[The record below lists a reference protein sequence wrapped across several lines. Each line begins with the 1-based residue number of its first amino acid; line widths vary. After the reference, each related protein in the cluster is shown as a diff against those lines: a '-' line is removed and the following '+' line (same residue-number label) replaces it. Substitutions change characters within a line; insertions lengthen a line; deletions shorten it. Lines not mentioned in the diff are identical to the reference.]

1 MGEGYRMNMS
11 TPHSIASPTAHG
23 TGNVTPSATRANAA
37 QTGAAV
43 HLRGIRHR
51 FGTVPVIEDVTL
63 DIVAGELVALL
74 GPSGCGK
81 STLLRI
87 LAGLQA
93 QSEGEVHIGGQRV
106 DGLAPRQRGVG
117 IVFQNYALF
126 PHMTVAANVA
136 YGLEANGVA
145 RRDAARKAAQM
156 LEMVRMQA
164 FARRYPRELSGG
176 QQQRIALARTL
187 AVEPRILLLDEPF
200 AALDKNLR
208 LDMQIE
214 IRRLQRE
221 LNITT
226 VMVTHDQEEAMSMAD
241 RVAVLNR
248 GRLEQYDTAIAVYD
262 QPATSFVATF
272 VGTANMLPV
281 TLRVDGDDCR
291 AVFADGAVLAVPQPG
306 PWRQAGAALLAVRP
320 EQWEWRLPQPGVGAG
335 QLLATVQLAM
345 PIGPTLV
352 VDLQLDGGQP
362 VKISMPRAQG
372 SALRSGMRVA
382 LSLKPD
388 APVRTFNA
396 PKIGAAG
403 A

>member
-1 MGEGYRMNMS
+1 MS
-11 TPHSIASPTAHG
+11 TPYSIDSQSKHGAAGAGLAASQAST
-23 TGNVTPSATRANAA
+23 S
-37 QTGAAV
+37 QSGAAV
-43 HLRGIRHR
+43 QMRGIRHR
-51 FGTVPVIEDVTL
+51 FAAVPVIEDVTL
-63 DIVAGELVALL
+63 EIAAGELVALL

-87 LAGLQA
+87 LAGLQV
-93 QSEGEVHIGGQRV
+93 QSEGEVRIGAQRV

-145 RRDAARKAAQM
+145 RRDAAHKATQM

-164 FARRYPRELSGG
+164 FAKRYPRELSGG
-176 QQQRIALARTL
+176 QQQRVALARTL

-248 GRLEQYDTAIAVYD
+248 GRLEQYDSAVAIYD
-262 QPATSFVATF
+262 QPATPFVATF
-272 VGTANMLPV
+272 VGTANLLPV
-281 TLRVDGDDCR
+281 TLRVHGSQCLANFD
-291 AVFADGAVLAVPQPG
+291 DGAVLAVAQPG
-306 PWRQAGAALLAVRP
+306 PWRDAGAAMLAVRP
-320 EQWEWRLPQPGVGAG
+320 EQWAWQLPQPGASAR

-352 VDLQLDGGQP
+352 VDLQTDAGQT
-362 VKISMPRAQG
+362 VKISVPRAEG
-372 SALRSGMRVA
+372 ADLRPGLRLA
-382 LSLKPD
+382 PDFKPG
-388 APVRTFNA
+388 ARVRTF
-396 PKIGAAG
+396 KAAQPSTVG
-403 A
+403 V

>member
-1 MGEGYRMNMS
+1 MS
-11 TPHSIASPTAHG
+11 TPHTIDSQSKQGAAGAGVEASQARTSP
-23 TGNVTPSATRANAA
+23 
-37 QTGAAV
+37 TGAAV
-43 HLRGIRHR
+43 QMRGIRHR
-51 FGTVPVIEDVTL
+51 FAAVPVIEDVTL
-63 DIVAGELVALL
+63 EIAPGELVALL

-87 LAGLQA
+87 LAGLQV
-93 QSEGEVHIGGQRV
+93 QSEGEVRIGGQCV

-145 RRDAARKAAQM
+145 RRDAAHKAMQM
-156 LEMVRMQA
+156 LEMVRMEA
-164 FARRYPRELSGG
+164 FAKRYPRELSGG
-176 QQQRIALARTL
+176 QQQRVALARTL

-241 RVAVLNR
+241 RVAVFNH
-248 GRLEQYDTAIAVYD
+248 GRLEQYDSAIAIYD
-262 QPATSFVATF
+262 QPATPFVATF

-281 TLRVDGDDCR
+281 TLRACGIQCLANFD
-291 AVFADGAVLAVPQPG
+291 DGAVLAVAHPG
-306 PWRQAGAALLAVRP
+306 PWRDAGAALLAVRP
-320 EQWEWRLPQPGVGAG
+320 EQWAWQLPQAGASAP

-352 VDLQLDGGQP
+352 VDLQTDAGP
-362 VKISMPRAQG
+362 AVKISVPRAEG
-372 SALRSGMRVA
+372 TDLRAGLRVA
-382 LSLKPD
+382 LDLKPG
-388 APVRTFNA
+388 ARVRTFKA
-396 PKIGAAG
+396 PQPASARG
-403 A
+403 

>member
-1 MGEGYRMNMS
+1 MS
-11 TPHSIASPTAHG
+11 TQQTIDAQATAAVGHVTSIAAQAG
-23 TGNVTPSATRANAA
+23 ATV
-37 QTGAAV
+37 QM
-43 HLRGIRHR
+43 RGIKHR
-51 FGTVPVIEDVTL
+51 FGTVPVIEDITL
-63 DIVAGELVALL
+63 EIAAGELVALL

-87 LAGLQA
+87 LAGLQP
-93 QSEGEVHIGGQRV
+93 QSEGYVQISGQRV

-145 RRDAARKAAQM
+145 RREATQKAMRM
-156 LEMVRMQA
+156 LEMVRMEG
-164 FARRYPRELSGG
+164 FAKRYPRELSGG
-176 QQQRIALARTL
+176 QQQRVALARTL

-248 GRLEQYDTAIAVYD
+248 GHLEQYDTSIAIYD
-262 QPATSFVATF
+262 QPSTAFVATF
-272 VGTANMLPV
+272 VGTANLLPV
-281 TLRVDGDDCR
+281 TLRVHGDDCH
-291 AVFADGAVLAVPQPG
+291 ADFANGATLAIPQAA
-306 PWRQAGAALLAVRP
+306 PWRRAGAALLAVRP
-320 EQWEWRLPQPGVGAG
+320 EQWEWDVTPAGAG
-335 QLLATVQLAM
+335 VNQPFATVQLAM

-352 VDLQLDGGQP
+352 VDLQLDGGKP

-372 SALRSGMRVA
+372 AALRPGMRVA
-382 LSLKPD
+382 LNLKPD
-388 APVRTFNA
+388 APVRTFSA
-396 PKIGAAG
+396 PEAGETGA
-403 A
+403 

>member
-1 MGEGYRMNMS
+1 MEKGKRMS
-11 TPHSIASPTAHG
+11 TPHSVVSQSKHGAAGADLAASQART
-23 TGNVTPSATRANAA
+23 S

-43 HLRGIRHR
+43 QMRGIRHR
-51 FGTVPVIEDVTL
+51 FAAVPVIEDVTL
-63 DIVAGELVALL
+63 EIAAGELVALL

-87 LAGLQA
+87 LAGLQV

-145 RRDAARKAAQM
+145 RRDATQKAMQM
-156 LEMVRMQA
+156 LEMVRMEA
-164 FARRYPRELSGG
+164 FAKRHPRELSGG
-176 QQQRIALARTL
+176 QQQRVALARTL

-248 GRLEQYDTAIAVYD
+248 GRLEQYDPAVAIYD
-262 QPATSFVATF
+262 QPATPFVATF
-272 VGTANMLPV
+272 VGTANLLPV
-281 TLRVDGDDCR
+281 TLREHGNQCLAGFD
-291 AVFADGAVLAVPQPG
+291 DGAALTVAQPG
-306 PWRQAGAALLAVRP
+306 PWRDAGAALLAVRP
-320 EQWEWRLPQPGVGAG
+320 EQWAWQLPQPGASAR

-352 VDLQLDGGQP
+352 VDLQTDAGHT
-362 VKISMPRAQG
+362 VKISVPRAEG
-372 SALRSGMRVA
+372 ADLRPGMRVA
-382 LSLKPD
+382 LDFKPG
-388 APVRTFNA
+388 AQVRTFKA
-396 PKIGAAG
+396 EQPSTAG
-403 A
+403 V

>member
-1 MGEGYRMNMS
+1 MS
-11 TPHSIASPTAHG
+11 TPHTIDSQSKQGAAGAGVAASQARTSP
-23 TGNVTPSATRANAA
+23 
-37 QTGAAV
+37 TGAAV
-43 HLRGIRHR
+43 QMRGIRHR
-51 FGTVPVIEDVTL
+51 FAAVPVIEDVTL
-63 DIVAGELVALL
+63 EIAPGELVALL

-87 LAGLQA
+87 LAGLQV
-93 QSEGEVHIGGQRV
+93 QSEGEVRIGGQCV

-145 RRDAARKAAQM
+145 RRDAAHKAMQM
-156 LEMVRMQA
+156 LEMVRMEA
-164 FARRYPRELSGG
+164 FAKRYPRELSGG
-176 QQQRIALARTL
+176 QQQRVALARTL

-241 RVAVLNR
+241 RVAVLNH
-248 GRLEQYDTAIAVYD
+248 GRLEQYDSAIAIYD
-262 QPATSFVATF
+262 QPATPFVATF

-281 TLRVDGDDCR
+281 TLRVRGSQCLANFD
-291 AVFADGAVLAVPQPG
+291 DGAVLAVAHPG
-306 PWRQAGAALLAVRP
+306 PWRDAGAALLAVRP
-320 EQWEWRLPQPGVGAG
+320 EQWAWQLPQAGASAP

-352 VDLQLDGGQP
+352 VDLQTDAGP
-362 VKISMPRAQG
+362 AVKISVPRAEG
-372 SALRSGMRVA
+372 TDLRPGLRVA
-382 LSLKPD
+382 LDLKPG
-388 APVRTFNA
+388 ARVRTFKA
-396 PKIGAAG
+396 PQPASARG
-403 A
+403 

>member
-1 MGEGYRMNMS
+1 MEEGSRMS
-11 TPHSIASPTAHG
+11 TPRTIDSQSKQGAAAAGLAASQARTSPI
-23 TGNVTPSATRANAA
+23 
-37 QTGAAV
+37 GAAV
-43 HLRGIRHR
+43 QMRGIRHR
-51 FGTVPVIEDVTL
+51 FAAVPVIEDVTL
-63 DIVAGELVALL
+63 EIAAGELVALL

-87 LAGLQA
+87 LAGLQV
-93 QSEGEVHIGGQRV
+93 QSEGEVRIGGQRV

-145 RRDAARKAAQM
+145 RRHAAHKAMQM
-156 LEMVRMQA
+156 LEMVRMEA
-164 FARRYPRELSGG
+164 FAKRYPRELSGG
-176 QQQRIALARTL
+176 QQQRVALARTL

-248 GRLEQYDTAIAVYD
+248 GRLEQYDSAVAIYD
-262 QPATSFVATF
+262 QPATPFVATF
-272 VGTANMLPV
+272 VGTANLLPV
-281 TLRVDGDDCR
+281 NLRVHGNQCLANFD
-291 AVFADGAVLAVPQPG
+291 DGAVLAVTHPG
-306 PWRQAGAALLAVRP
+306 PWRDAGAALLAVRP
-320 EQWEWRLPQPGVGAG
+320 EQWAWQLPQAGVSAP

-352 VDLQLDGGQP
+352 VDLQTDAGP
-362 VKISMPRAQG
+362 AVKISVPRAEG
-372 SALRSGMRVA
+372 TDLRAGLRVA
-382 LSLKPD
+382 LDLKPG
-388 APVRTFNA
+388 ARVRTFKA
-396 PKIGAAG
+396 PQPASARG
-403 A
+403 

>member
-1 MGEGYRMNMS
+1 MS
-11 TPHSIASPTAHG
+11 TPHTIDSQSKQGAAGAGVAASQARTSP
-23 TGNVTPSATRANAA
+23 
-37 QTGAAV
+37 TGAAV
-43 HLRGIRHR
+43 QMRGIRHR
-51 FGTVPVIEDVTL
+51 FAAVPVIEDVTL
-63 DIVAGELVALL
+63 EIAPGELVALL

-87 LAGLQA
+87 LAGLQV
-93 QSEGEVHIGGQRV
+93 QSEGEVRIGGQCV

-145 RRDAARKAAQM
+145 RRDAAHKAMQM
-156 LEMVRMQA
+156 LEMVRMEA
-164 FARRYPRELSGG
+164 FAKRYPRELSGG
-176 QQQRIALARTL
+176 QQQRVALARTL

-241 RVAVLNR
+241 RVAVLNH
-248 GRLEQYDTAIAVYD
+248 GRLEQYDSAIAIYD
-262 QPATSFVATF
+262 QPATPFVATF

-281 TLRVDGDDCR
+281 TLRVRGSQCLANFD
-291 AVFADGAVLAVPQPG
+291 DGAVLAVAHPG
-306 PWRQAGAALLAVRP
+306 PWRDAGAALLAVRP
-320 EQWEWRLPQPGVGAG
+320 EQWAWQLPQAGASG
-335 QLLATVQLAM
+335 PQLLATVQLAM

-352 VDLQLDGGQP
+352 VDLQTDAGP
-362 VKISMPRAQG
+362 AVKISVPRAEG
-372 SALRSGMRVA
+372 TDLRPGLRVA
-382 LSLKPD
+382 LDLKPG
-388 APVRTFNA
+388 ARVRTFKA
-396 PKIGAAG
+396 PQPASARG
-403 A
+403 

>member
-1 MGEGYRMNMS
+1 MS
-11 TPHSIASPTAHG
+11 TPHTIDSQSKQGAAGAGVAASQARTSP
-23 TGNVTPSATRANAA
+23 
-37 QTGAAV
+37 TGAAV
-43 HLRGIRHR
+43 QMRGIRHR
-51 FGTVPVIEDVTL
+51 FAAVPVIEDVTL
-63 DIVAGELVALL
+63 EIAPGELVALL

-87 LAGLQA
+87 LAGLQV
-93 QSEGEVHIGGQRV
+93 QSEGEVRIGGQCV

-145 RRDAARKAAQM
+145 RRDAAHKAMQM
-156 LEMVRMQA
+156 LEMVRMEA
-164 FARRYPRELSGG
+164 FAKRYPRELSGG
-176 QQQRIALARTL
+176 QQQRVALARTL

-241 RVAVLNR
+241 RVAVLNH
-248 GRLEQYDTAIAVYD
+248 GRLEQYDSAIAIYD
-262 QPATSFVATF
+262 QPATPFVATF

-281 TLRVDGDDCR
+281 TLRACGSQCLANFD
-291 AVFADGAVLAVPQPG
+291 DGAVLAVAHPG
-306 PWRQAGAALLAVRP
+306 PWRDAGAALLAVRP
-320 EQWEWRLPQPGVGAG
+320 EQWAWQLPQAGASAP

-352 VDLQLDGGQP
+352 VDLQTDAGP
-362 VKISMPRAQG
+362 AVKISVPRAEG
-372 SALRSGMRVA
+372 TDLRAGLRVA
-382 LSLKPD
+382 LDLKPG
-388 APVRTFNA
+388 ARVRTFKA
-396 PKIGAAG
+396 PQPASARG
-403 A
+403 

>member
-1 MGEGYRMNMS
+1 MEKGQRMS
-11 TPHSIASPTAHG
+11 TPHTVVSQPKQGAAGAHLAASPARTSQA
-23 TGNVTPSATRANAA
+23 
-37 QTGAAV
+37 GAAV
-43 HLRGIRHR
+43 QMRGIRHR
-51 FGTVPVIEDVTL
+51 FAAVPVIEDVTL
-63 DIVAGELVALL
+63 EIAAGELVALL

-87 LAGLQA
+87 LAGLQV

-145 RRDAARKAAQM
+145 RRDAAQKAMQM
-156 LEMVRMQA
+156 LEMVRMEA
-164 FARRYPRELSGG
+164 LAKRYPRELSGG
-176 QQQRIALARTL
+176 QQQRVALARTL

-248 GRLEQYDTAIAVYD
+248 GRLEQYDPAVAIYD
-262 QPATSFVATF
+262 QPATPFVATF
-272 VGTANMLPV
+272 VGTANLLPV
-281 TLRVDGDDCR
+281 TLREHGNQCLAGFD
-291 AVFADGAVLAVPQPG
+291 DGAALTVAQPG
-306 PWRQAGAALLAVRP
+306 PWRDAGAALLAVRP
-320 EQWEWRLPQPGVGAG
+320 EQWAWQLPQPGASAR

-352 VDLQLDGGQP
+352 VDLQTDAGHT
-362 VKISMPRAQG
+362 VKISVPRAEG
-372 SALRSGMRVA
+372 ADLRPGMRVA
-382 LSLKPD
+382 LDFKPG
-388 APVRTFNA
+388 AQVRTFKA
-396 PKIGAAG
+396 EQPSTAG
-403 A
+403 V

>member
-1 MGEGYRMNMS
+1 MS
-11 TPHSIASPTAHG
+11 TPQSVAASAGHAPAS
-23 TGNVTPSATRANAA
+23 VVASNARQA
-37 QTGAAV
+37 GAAV
-43 HLRGIRHR
+43 NLRGIRHR
-51 FGTVPVIEDVTL
+51 FGAVPVIEDVSV
-63 DIVAGELVALL
+63 DIAAGELVALL

-145 RRDAARKAAQM
+145 RRDAARKATQM

-164 FARRYPRELSGG
+164 FATRYPRELSGG
-176 QQQRIALARTL
+176 QQQRVALARTL

-248 GRLEQYDTAIAVYD
+248 ERLEQYDTSVAIYD

-272 VGTANMLPV
+272 VGTANLLPV
-281 TLRVDGDDCR
+281 TLRSHGDDCH
-291 AVFADGAVLAVPQPG
+291 AVFASGAVLALPQAG
-306 PWRQAGAALLAVRP
+306 PWRGPGAALLAVRP
-320 EQWEWRLPQPGVGAG
+320 EQWNWLTPRPGVGAD
-335 QLLATVQLAM
+335 QLQATVQLAM
-345 PIGPTLV
+345 PIGPTLI
-352 VDLQLDGGQP
+352 VDLLLDGGLP
-362 VKISMPRAQG
+362 VKIAVPRAG
-372 SALRSGMRVA
+372 GAALHPGVRVA

-388 APVRTFNA
+388 APVRTFIA
-396 PKIGAAG
+396 PDSGTAG

>member
-1 MGEGYRMNMS
+1 MS
-11 TPHSIASPTAHG
+11 TPHTIDSQSKQGAAGAGVAASQARTSP
-23 TGNVTPSATRANAA
+23 
-37 QTGAAV
+37 TGAAV
-43 HLRGIRHR
+43 QMRGIRHR
-51 FGTVPVIEDVTL
+51 FAAVPVIEDVTL
-63 DIVAGELVALL
+63 EIAPGELVALL

-87 LAGLQA
+87 LAGLQV
-93 QSEGEVHIGGQRV
+93 QSEGEVRIGGQCV

-145 RRDAARKAAQM
+145 RRDAAHKAMQM
-156 LEMVRMQA
+156 LEMVRMEA
-164 FARRYPRELSGG
+164 FAKRYPRELSGG
-176 QQQRIALARTL
+176 QQQRVALARTL

-241 RVAVLNR
+241 RVAVLNH
-248 GRLEQYDTAIAVYD
+248 GRLEQYDSAIAIYD
-262 QPATSFVATF
+262 QPATPFVATF

-281 TLRVDGDDCR
+281 TLRACGSQCLANFD
-291 AVFADGAVLAVPQPG
+291 DGAVLAVAHPG
-306 PWRQAGAALLAVRP
+306 PWRDAGAALLAVRP
-320 EQWEWRLPQPGVGAG
+320 EQWAWQLPQAGASAP

-352 VDLQLDGGQP
+352 VDLQTDAGP
-362 VKISMPRAQG
+362 AVKISVPRAEG
-372 SALRSGMRVA
+372 TDLRPGLRVA
-382 LSLKPD
+382 LDLKPG
-388 APVRTFNA
+388 ARVRTFKA
-396 PKIGAAG
+396 PQPASARG
-403 A
+403 

>member
-1 MGEGYRMNMS
+1 MEKGKRMS
-11 TPHSIASPTAHG
+11 TQHSVVSQSKHGAAGAGFAASQART
-23 TGNVTPSATRANAA
+23 S

-43 HLRGIRHR
+43 QMRGIRHR
-51 FGTVPVIEDVTL
+51 FAAVPVIEDVTL
-63 DIVAGELVALL
+63 EIAAGELVALL

-87 LAGLQA
+87 LAGLQV
-93 QSEGEVHIGGQRV
+93 QSEGEVHIGGQRM
-106 DGLAPRQRGVG
+106 DGLTPRQRGVG

-145 RRDAARKAAQM
+145 RRDAGRKAMQM
-156 LEMVRMQA
+156 LEMVRMEA
-164 FARRYPRELSGG
+164 LAKRHPRELSGG
-176 QQQRIALARTL
+176 QQQRVALARTL

-208 LDMQIE
+208 FDMQIE

-241 RVAVLNR
+241 QVAVLNR
-248 GRLEQYDTAIAVYD
+248 GRLEQYDTAVAIYD
-262 QPATSFVATF
+262 QPATPFVATF
-272 VGTANMLPV
+272 VGTANLLPV
-281 TLRVDGDDCR
+281 TLRMHDNQCLAHLD
-291 AVFADGAVLAVPQPG
+291 DGAVLAVAQPG
-306 PWRQAGAALLAVRP
+306 PWRDAGAALLAVRP
-320 EQWEWRLPQPGVGAG
+320 EQWTWQLPQPGASAR

-352 VDLQLDGGQP
+352 VDLQTDAGRT
-362 VKISMPRAQG
+362 VKISMPRAEG
-372 SALRSGMRVA
+372 ADLRPGMRVA
-382 LSLKPD
+382 LDFKPG
-388 APVRTFNA
+388 ARVRTF
-396 PKIGAAG
+396 KAAQPG
-403 A
+403 TAGV

>member
-1 MGEGYRMNMS
+1 MS
-11 TPHSIASPTAHG
+11 TPHSVASQSKLG
-23 TGNVTPSATRANAA
+23 AA
-37 QTGAAV
+37 GGEFLASQARTSQTGAAV
-43 HLRGIRHR
+43 QMRGIRHQ
-51 FGTVPVIEDVTL
+51 FAAVPVIEDVTL
-63 DIVAGELVALL
+63 EIAAGELVALL

-87 LAGLQA
+87 LAGLQV

-126 PHMTVAANVA
+126 PHMTVGANVA

-145 RRDAARKAAQM
+145 RRDAARKAMQM
-156 LEMVRMQA
+156 LEMVRMEA
-164 FARRYPRELSGG
+164 FAKRYPRELSGG
-176 QQQRIALARTL
+176 QQQRVALARTL

-248 GRLEQYDTAIAVYD
+248 GRLEQYDPAVAIYD
-262 QPATSFVATF
+262 QPATPFVATF
-272 VGTANMLPV
+272 VGTANLLPV
-281 TLRVDGDDCR
+281 TLRVHGNECLASFD
-291 AVFADGAVLAVPQPG
+291 DGAALAVAQPG
-306 PWRQAGAALLAVRP
+306 PWRDPGAALLAVRP
-320 EQWEWRLPQPGVGAG
+320 EQWAWQLPQPGANAR

-352 VDLQLDGGQP
+352 VDLQTDAGQT
-362 VKISMPRAQG
+362 VKISVPRAEG
-372 SALRSGMRVA
+372 ADLRPGMRVA
-382 LSLKPD
+382 LDFKPG
-388 APVRTFNA
+388 ARVRTF
-396 PKIGAAG
+396 KAAQPSTVG
-403 A
+403 V

>member
-1 MGEGYRMNMS
+1 MS
-11 TPHSIASPTAHG
+11 TPHSIDTQSRHG
-23 TGNVTPSATRANAA
+23 IGNVASTAA
-37 QTGAAV
+37 RVEASQTGAAV
-43 HLRGIRHR
+43 HMRGIKHR
-51 FGTVPVIEDVTL
+51 FGTVSVIEDVSL
-63 DIVAGELVALL
+63 EIAAGELVALL

-93 QSEGEVHIGGQRV
+93 QTEGEVQIGGQRV

-136 YGLEANGVA
+136 YGLEANGIG
-145 RRDAARKAAQM
+145 RRDAARKTSQM
-156 LEMVRMQA
+156 LEMVRMEA
-164 FARRYPRELSGG
+164 FAKRYPRELSGG
-176 QQQRIALARTL
+176 QQQRVALARTL

-248 GRLEQYDTAIAVYD
+248 GRLEQYDTSVAIYD

-272 VGTANMLPV
+272 VGTANLLPV
-281 TLRVDGDDCR
+281 SLRAHGDECD
-291 AVFADGAVLAVPQPG
+291 AEFVNGAVLPVPQAG
-306 PWRQAGAALLAVRP
+306 PWRKAGPALLAVRP
-320 EQWEWRLPQPGVGAG
+320 EQWEWQLPQSGDRAA

-362 VKISMPRAQG
+362 VKISLPRAQG
-372 SALRSGMRVA
+372 AALRPGLRVA
-382 LSLKPD
+382 LNLKAD
-388 APVRTFNA
+388 APVRTFSA
-396 PKIGAAG
+396 PESGAVG

>member
-1 MGEGYRMNMS
+1 MS
-11 TPHSIASPTAHG
+11 TPHTIDSQSKQGAAGAGVAASQARTSP
-23 TGNVTPSATRANAA
+23 
-37 QTGAAV
+37 TGAAV
-43 HLRGIRHR
+43 QMRGIRHR
-51 FGTVPVIEDVTL
+51 FAAVPVIEDVTL
-63 DIVAGELVALL
+63 EIAPGELVALL

-87 LAGLQA
+87 LAGLQV
-93 QSEGEVHIGGQRV
+93 QSEGEVRIGGQCV

-145 RRDAARKAAQM
+145 RRDAAHKAMQM
-156 LEMVRMQA
+156 LEMVRMEA
-164 FARRYPRELSGG
+164 FAKRYPRELSGG
-176 QQQRIALARTL
+176 QQQRVALARTL

-241 RVAVLNR
+241 RVAVFNH
-248 GRLEQYDTAIAVYD
+248 GRLEQYDSAIAIYD
-262 QPATSFVATF
+262 QPATPFVATF

-281 TLRVDGDDCR
+281 TLRVRGSQCLANFD
-291 AVFADGAVLAVPQPG
+291 DGAVLAVAHPG
-306 PWRQAGAALLAVRP
+306 PWRDAGAALLAVRP
-320 EQWEWRLPQPGVGAG
+320 EQWAWQLPQAGASAP

-352 VDLQLDGGQP
+352 VDLQTDAGP
-362 VKISMPRAQG
+362 AVKISVPRAEG
-372 SALRSGMRVA
+372 TDLRPGLRVA
-382 LSLKPD
+382 LDLKPG
-388 APVRTFNA
+388 ARVRTFKA
-396 PKIGAAG
+396 PQPASARG
-403 A
+403 

>member
-1 MGEGYRMNMS
+1 MGKGQRMS
-11 TPHSIASPTAHG
+11 ASHSVSAQIESDTGHTASAASRTR
-23 TGNVTPSATRANAA
+23 VSAQA
-37 QTGAAV
+37 GAAV
-43 HLRGIRHR
+43 QLRGIRHR
-51 FGTVPVIEDVTL
+51 FGAMPVIEDVSL
-63 DIVAGELVALL
+63 DIAAGELVALL

-136 YGLEANGVA
+136 YGLEANGMA
-145 RRDAARKAAQM
+145 RRDAARKAAQK

-164 FARRYPRELSGG
+164 FATRYPRELSGG
-176 QQQRIALARTL
+176 QQQRVALARTL

-226 VMVTHDQEEAMSMAD
+226 AMVTHDQEEAMSMAD
-241 RVAVLNR
+241 RVAVLSR
-248 GRLEQYDTAIAVYD
+248 GRLEQFDSSTVIYD
-262 QPATSFVATF
+262 QPATPFVATF
-272 VGTANMLPV
+272 VGTANLLPV
-281 TLRVDGDDCR
+281 TLRVEGNRCD
-291 AVFADGAVLAVPQPG
+291 AVFSSGAVLALPHAG
-306 PWRQAGAALLAVRP
+306 PCRTLGPALLAVRP
-320 EQWEWRLPQPGVGAG
+320 EQWDWQSPQPGIGAG

-345 PIGPTLV
+345 PLGPTLI

-362 VKISMPRAQG
+362 VKISLPRAQG
-372 SALRSGMRVA
+372 TTLQAGMRVA
-382 LSLKPD
+382 LRLRPT
-388 APVRTFNA
+388 APVRTFIA
-396 PKIGAAG
+396 PAAGAAG

>member
-1 MGEGYRMNMS
+1 MS
-11 TPHSIASPTAHG
+11 TAHRIDSQSKHGAASAG
-23 TGNVTPSATRANAA
+23 LAASQARAS

-43 HLRGIRHR
+43 QMRGIRHR
-51 FGTVPVIEDVTL
+51 FGAVPVIEDVTL
-63 DIVAGELVALL
+63 EIAPGELVALL

-87 LAGLQA
+87 LAGLQV
-93 QSEGEVHIGGQRV
+93 QSEGEVSVGGQCV

-136 YGLEANGVA
+136 YGLEANGAA
-145 RRDAARKAAQM
+145 RRDAAHKAMQM

-164 FARRYPRELSGG
+164 FAKRYPRELSGG
-176 QQQRIALARTL
+176 QQQRVALARTL

-248 GRLEQYDTAIAVYD
+248 GRLEQYDSAVAIYD
-262 QPATSFVATF
+262 QPATPFVATF
-272 VGTANMLPV
+272 VGTANLLPV
-281 TLRVDGDDCR
+281 TLRVHGSECL
-291 AVFADGAVLAVPQPG
+291 ANFADGAVLAVAHPG
-306 PWRQAGAALLAVRP
+306 PCRDAGAALLAVRP
-320 EQWEWRLPQPGVGAG
+320 EQWAWQLPQPGASAP

-345 PIGPTLV
+345 PIGPTLM
-352 VDLQLDGGQP
+352 VDLQTDAGP
-362 VKISMPRAQG
+362 AVKISVPRAEG
-372 SALRSGMRVA
+372 ASLRPGLRVA
-382 LSLKPD
+382 LDFKPG
-388 APVRTFNA
+388 ARVRTFKA
-396 PKIGAAG
+396 PQPGTAG
-403 A
+403 V

>member
-1 MGEGYRMNMS
+1 MS
-11 TPHSIASPTAHG
+11 TPHSIDSQSKHG
-23 TGNVTPSATRANAA
+23 TARAGLAAAQARAA

-43 HLRGIRHR
+43 QMRGIRHR
-51 FGTVPVIEDVTL
+51 FAAVPVIEDVTL
-63 DIVAGELVALL
+63 EIAPGELVALL

-87 LAGLQA
+87 LAGLQV
-93 QSEGEVHIGGQRV
+93 QSEGEVRVGGQRV

-145 RRDAARKAAQM
+145 RRDAARKATQM
-156 LEMVRMQA
+156 LEMVRMEA
-164 FARRYPRELSGG
+164 FAKRYPRELSGG
-176 QQQRIALARTL
+176 QQQRVALARTL

-248 GRLEQYDTAIAVYD
+248 GRLEQYDSAVAIYD
-262 QPATSFVATF
+262 QPATPFVATF
-272 VGTANMLPV
+272 VGTANLLPV
-281 TLRVDGDDCR
+281 TLRVHGDQCLANFD
-291 AVFADGAVLAVPQPG
+291 DGAVLAVAQPG
-306 PWRQAGAALLAVRP
+306 PWRDAGAALLAVRP
-320 EQWEWRLPQPGVGAG
+320 EQWAWQLPQPGAGAP

-345 PIGPTLV
+345 PIGPTLM
-352 VDLQLDGGQP
+352 VDLQTDAGP
-362 VKISMPRAQG
+362 AVKISVPRAEG
-372 SALRSGMRVA
+372 AGLRPGLRVA
-382 LSLKPD
+382 LDFKPG
-388 APVRTFNA
+388 ARIRTFKA
-396 PKIGAAG
+396 PQPGTAG
-403 A
+403 V

>member
-1 MGEGYRMNMS
+1 MS
-11 TPHSIASPTAHG
+11 TPNSIDSPAELGASSVIPA
-23 TGNVTPSATRANAA
+23 SSRAGVSQA
-37 QTGAAV
+37 GAAV
-43 HLRGIRHR
+43 QMRGIKHR
-51 FGTVPVIEDVTL
+51 FGAVPVIEDVTL
-63 DIVAGELVALL
+63 DIAAGELVALL

-145 RRDAARKAAQM
+145 RRDASRKAAQI
-156 LEMVRMQA
+156 LDMVRMEA
-164 FARRYPRELSGG
+164 FAKRYPRELSGG
-176 QQQRIALARTL
+176 QQQRVALARTL

-248 GRLEQYDTAIAVYD
+248 GRLEQYDTSVAIYD
-262 QPATSFVATF
+262 RPATSFVATF
-272 VGTANMLPV
+272 VGTANLLPIQ
-281 TLRVDGDDCR
+281 LRQQGDDFH
-291 AVFADGAVLAVPQPG
+291 AGFEGGAVLAVPQAG
-306 PWRQAGAALLAVRP
+306 PWRKTGAALLAVRP
-320 EQWEWRLPQPGVGAG
+320 EQWEWQLPHSGTDTTE
-335 QLLATVQLAM
+335 LLATAQLAM
-345 PIGPTLV
+345 PIGPTLI

-362 VKISMPRAQG
+362 VKISMPRALG
-372 SALRSGMRVA
+372 AALSPGMRVA
-382 LSLKPD
+382 LTLKPD
-388 APVRTFNA
+388 APVRTFSA
-396 PKIGAAG
+396 PQSSAARL
-403 A
+403 

>member
-1 MGEGYRMNMS
+1 MS
-11 TPHSIASPTAHG
+11 TPHSIDSQPKHGSASSVTA
-23 TGNVTPSATRANAA
+23 VPSASQARISP
-37 QTGAAV
+37 TGAAV
-43 HLRGIRHR
+43 QMRGIRHR
-51 FGTVPVIEDVTL
+51 FGAVPVIEDVDL
-63 DIVAGELVALL
+63 DIAAGELVALL

-87 LAGLQA
+87 LSGLQV

-145 RRDAARKAAQM
+145 RRDAARKAMQM
-156 LEMVRMQA
+156 LEMVRMDA
-164 FARRYPRELSGG
+164 FAKRYPRELSGG
-176 QQQRIALARTL
+176 QQQRVALARTL
-187 AVEPRILLLDEPF
+187 SVEPRILLLDEPF

-248 GRLEQYDTAIAVYD
+248 GRLEQYGSSVAIYD
-262 QPATSFVATF
+262 QPATLFVATF
-272 VGTANMLPV
+272 VGTANLLPV
-281 TLRVDGDDCR
+281 ALRMHGDQCL
-291 AVFADGAVLAVPQPG
+291 AEFADGAGLAVPQPG
-306 PWRQAGAALLAVRP
+306 PCREPGPALLAVRP
-320 EQWEWRLPQPGVGAG
+320 EQWTWQLPQAG
-335 QLLATVQLAM
+335 GSARQLLATVQLAM

-352 VDLQLDGGQP
+352 VDLQTDGGTT
-362 VKISMPRAQG
+362 VKISLPRAEAAELHPG
-372 SALRSGMRVA
+372 LRVA
-382 LSLKPD
+382 LDLKPG
-388 APVRTFNA
+388 AGVRTFKPA
-396 PKIGAAG
+396 PPNPAG
-403 A
+403 V

>member
-1 MGEGYRMNMS
+1 MS
-11 TPHSIASPTAHG
+11 TPHSIGSQAKHGG
-23 TGNVTPSATRANAA
+23 TGVAAAAFAPPRASTSQA
-37 QTGAAV
+37 GAAV
-43 HLRGIRHR
+43 QMRGIRHR
-51 FGTVPVIEDVTL
+51 FAAVPVIEDVTL
-63 DIVAGELVALL
+63 EVAAGELVALL

-87 LAGLQA
+87 LAGLQV

-136 YGLEANGVA
+136 YGLEANGAA
-145 RRDAARKAAQM
+145 RRDAAHKAMQM
-156 LEMVRMQA
+156 LEMVRMDA
-164 FARRYPRELSGG
+164 LAKRYPRELSGG
-176 QQQRIALARTL
+176 QQQRVALARTL

-248 GRLEQYDTAIAVYD
+248 GRLEQYDTSVAIYD

-272 VGTANMLPV
+272 VGTANLLPV
-281 TLRVDGDDCR
+281 TLRLDGNQCL
-291 AVFADGAVLAVPQPG
+291 AEFADGAVLSVPQPG
-306 PWRQAGAALLAVRP
+306 PWRDPGAALLAVRP
-320 EQWEWRLPQPGVGAG
+320 EQWEWQLPQPGANAR

-352 VDLQLDGGQP
+352 VDLQTDAGQP
-362 VKISMPRAQG
+362 VKISLPRAEG
-372 SALRSGMRVA
+372 AALQPRLRVA
-382 LSLKPD
+382 LDFKPD
-388 APVRTFNA
+388 ARVRTFSA
-396 PKIGAAG
+396 PTHGAAG
-403 A
+403 V

>member
-1 MGEGYRMNMS
+1 MS
-11 TPHSIASPTAHG
+11 TPRTIDSQSKQGAAAADLAASQARTSPI
-23 TGNVTPSATRANAA
+23 
-37 QTGAAV
+37 GAAV
-43 HLRGIRHR
+43 QMRGIRHR
-51 FGTVPVIEDVTL
+51 FGAVPVIEDVTL
-63 DIVAGELVALL
+63 EIAPGELVALL

-87 LAGLQA
+87 LAGLQV
-93 QSEGEVHIGGQRV
+93 QSEGEVRIGGQRV

-145 RRDAARKAAQM
+145 RRHAAHKAMQM
-156 LEMVRMQA
+156 LEMVRMEA
-164 FARRYPRELSGG
+164 FAKRYPRELSGG
-176 QQQRIALARTL
+176 QQQRVALARTL

-241 RVAVLNR
+241 RVAGLNR
-248 GRLEQYDTAIAVYD
+248 GRLEQYDSAVAIYD
-262 QPATSFVATF
+262 QPATPFVATF

-281 TLRVDGDDCR
+281 TLRVRGSQCLANFD
-291 AVFADGAVLAVPQPG
+291 DGAVLAVAHPG
-306 PWRQAGAALLAVRP
+306 PWRDAGAALLAVRP
-320 EQWEWRLPQPGVGAG
+320 EQWAWQLPQAGVSAP

-352 VDLQLDGGQP
+352 VDLQTDAGP
-362 VKISMPRAQG
+362 AVKISVPRAEG
-372 SALRSGMRVA
+372 TDLRPGLRVA
-382 LSLKPD
+382 LDLKPG
-388 APVRTFNA
+388 ARVRTFKA
-396 PKIGAAG
+396 PQPASARG
-403 A
+403 

>member
-1 MGEGYRMNMS
+1 MEKGKRMS
-11 TPHSIASPTAHG
+11 TPHSVVSQSKHGAADADLAASQART
-23 TGNVTPSATRANAA
+23 S

-43 HLRGIRHR
+43 QMRGIRHC
-51 FGTVPVIEDVTL
+51 FAAVPVIEDITL
-63 DIVAGELVALL
+63 EIAAGELVALL

-87 LAGLQA
+87 LAGLQV

-145 RRDAARKAAQM
+145 RRDAAQKAMQM
-156 LEMVRMQA
+156 LEMVRMEA
-164 FARRYPRELSGG
+164 FAKRHPRELSGG
-176 QQQRIALARTL
+176 QQQRVALARTL

-248 GRLEQYDTAIAVYD
+248 GRLEQYDPAVAIYD
-262 QPATSFVATF
+262 QPATPFVATF
-272 VGTANMLPV
+272 VGTANLLPV
-281 TLRVDGDDCR
+281 TLRVHGNQCLADFD
-291 AVFADGAVLAVPQPG
+291 DGAVLAVAQPG
-306 PWRQAGAALLAVRP
+306 PWRDAGAALLAVRP
-320 EQWEWRLPQPGVGAG
+320 EQWAWQLPQPGASAR

-352 VDLQLDGGQP
+352 VDLQTDAGHT
-362 VKISMPRAQG
+362 VKISVPRTEGAD
-372 SALRSGMRVA
+372 LRPGMRVA
-382 LSLKPD
+382 LDFKPG
-388 APVRTFNA
+388 AQVRTFKAA
-396 PKIGAAG
+396 PPSTTGV
-403 A
+403 

>member
-1 MGEGYRMNMS
+1 MS
-11 TPHSIASPTAHG
+11 TPHSVVSQSKHGAADADLAASQART
-23 TGNVTPSATRANAA
+23 S

-43 HLRGIRHR
+43 QMRGIGHR
-51 FGTVPVIEDVTL
+51 FGAVPVIEDVTL
-63 DIVAGELVALL
+63 EIAAGELVALL

-87 LAGLQA
+87 LAGLQV

-126 PHMTVAANVA
+126 PHMSVAANVA

-145 RRDAARKAAQM
+145 RRDAAQKAMQM
-156 LEMVRMQA
+156 LEMVRMEA
-164 FARRYPRELSGG
+164 FAKRHPRELSGG
-176 QQQRIALARTL
+176 QQQRVALARTL

-248 GRLEQYDTAIAVYD
+248 GRLEQYDPAVAIYD
-262 QPATSFVATF
+262 QPATPFVATF
-272 VGTANMLPV
+272 VGTANLLPV
-281 TLRVDGDDCR
+281 TLRVHGNQCLAIFD
-291 AVFADGAVLAVPQPG
+291 DGAMLTVAQPG
-306 PWRQAGAALLAVRP
+306 PWRDAGAALLAVRP
-320 EQWEWRLPQPGVGAG
+320 EQWAWQLPQPGASAR

-352 VDLQLDGGQP
+352 VDLQIDAGHT
-362 VKISMPRAQG
+362 VKISVPRAEG
-372 SALRSGMRVA
+372 ADLRPGMRVA
-382 LSLKPD
+382 LDFKPG
-388 APVRTFNA
+388 AQVRTFNA
-396 PKIGAAG
+396 AQPSTAG
-403 A
+403 V

>member
-1 MGEGYRMNMS
+1 MS
-11 TPHSIASPTAHG
+11 TPHTIDSQSKQGAAGAGVAASQARTSP
-23 TGNVTPSATRANAA
+23 
-37 QTGAAV
+37 TGAAV
-43 HLRGIRHR
+43 QMRGIRHR
-51 FGTVPVIEDVTL
+51 FAAVPVIEDVTL
-63 DIVAGELVALL
+63 EIAPGELVALL

-87 LAGLQA
+87 LAGLQL
-93 QSEGEVHIGGQRV
+93 QSEGEVRIGGQCV

-145 RRDAARKAAQM
+145 RRDAAHKAMQM
-156 LEMVRMQA
+156 LEMVRMEA
-164 FARRYPRELSGG
+164 FAKRYPRELSGG
-176 QQQRIALARTL
+176 QQQRVALARTL

-241 RVAVLNR
+241 RVAVFNH
-248 GRLEQYDTAIAVYD
+248 GRLEQYDSAIAIYD
-262 QPATSFVATF
+262 QPATPFVATF

-281 TLRVDGDDCR
+281 TLRACGSQCLANFD
-291 AVFADGAVLAVPQPG
+291 DGAVLAVAHPG
-306 PWRQAGAALLAVRP
+306 PWRDAGAALLAVRP
-320 EQWEWRLPQPGVGAG
+320 EQWAWQLPQAGASAP

-352 VDLQLDGGQP
+352 VDLQTDAGP
-362 VKISMPRAQG
+362 AVKISVPRAEG
-372 SALRSGMRVA
+372 TDLRPGLRVA
-382 LSLKPD
+382 LDLKPG
-388 APVRTFNA
+388 ARVRTFKA
-396 PKIGAAG
+396 PQPASARG
-403 A
+403 